1 MDCRYR
7 NGSFCKR
14 GQAENHH
21 YPATS
26 NKSFHGWFQD
36 RASDAWLLVTDPRS
50 RGLKIAGAK
59 SCNPNS
65 IICPMEYGDKDL
77 CRIFF
82 YITEGGAKLTYIA
95 RIDSLSPRLQRLSEP
110 AVEKV
115 AHGVLLLISS
125 LVSESEDPP
134 DPRTSRCCRGSC
146 TTSLKCAPVL
156 RPVRCW
162 ELLEKPRGSRGGEKY
177 LTPRT
182 LRIIKGLAAGRSGN
196 GRISPQG
203 WDERV
208 PDLLKGVEEEANRGQ
223 PQPLP
228 ARNCWLAGSL
238 CDRMY

>member
-1 MDCRYR
+1 MNAPILLHELTREKAR
-7 NGSFCKR
+7 ELAP
-14 GQAENHH
+14 Q
-21 YPATS
+21 T
-26 NKSFHGWFQD
+26 
-36 RASDAWLLVTDPRS
+36 LLVLPV
-50 RGLKIAGAK
+50 G
-59 SCNPNS
+59 
-65 IICPMEYGDKDL
+65 
-77 CRIFF
+77 
-82 YITEGGAKLTYIA
+82 
-95 RIDSLSPRLQRLSEP
+95 
-110 AVEKV
+110 AVEQ
-115 AHGVLLLISS
+115 HGPHL
-125 LVSESEDPP
+125 
-134 DPRTSRCCRGSC
+134 
-146 TTSLKCAPVL
+146 PVGT